1 LLANGESQV
10 ISIAYGGFFAKIFKV
25 KSESTGFQHG
35 RARIWFH
42 FVERVTGNH
51 IDEWQLNDGRVPGE
65 DL

>member
-1 LLANGESQV
+1 LLTNGESQV
-10 ISIAYGGFFAKIFKV
+10 ISVVSDGYFAKNFQ
-25 KSESTGFQHG
+25 SGSTGFQHG

-65 DL
+65 AL